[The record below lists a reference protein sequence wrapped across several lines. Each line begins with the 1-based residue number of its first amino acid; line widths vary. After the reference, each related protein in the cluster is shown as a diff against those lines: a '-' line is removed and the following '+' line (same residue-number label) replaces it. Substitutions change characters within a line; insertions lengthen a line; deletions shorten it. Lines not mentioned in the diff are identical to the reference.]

1 MSDLPDNNK
10 QDIQDSKNSA
20 NANNGDAHCN
30 NNKNNVNP
38 SFNNTNQLIGINIT
52 NLILKSND
60 KIADLVSNKKIVGS
74 IIISITTIA
83 LFIVFGTVVIFKLP
97 WQKSNSSE
105 IMIYSLANDLSSPSP
120 DLLETL
126 DDYLQETN
134 RLPETKIDRAI
145 ERYNLII
152 RVAEKL
158 EDYLENNKN
167 AKNEFDSTEAAKKTV
182 REISSDVK
190 TILKSKIHKH
200 RIPELEEQL
209 EKKKFGEIVNLSPGE
224 FENQYTQGAIQTTY
238 KILMRPYGFHAD
250 RNKDG
255 FITNEKEA
263 ETIPCKT
270 LQEIERLWRDNTD
283 DRCGWYE
290 LEEPDYINLYIN
302 SQCKELSRTTV
313 QSILLENK
321 VLENKKIEQKRT
333 LLATIFKTEDF
344 EFIEPKI
351 INCVKNEKTSVSR
364 NNNYFSFL
372 SLDR

>member
-1 MSDLPDNNK
+1 
-10 QDIQDSKNSA
+10 
-20 NANNGDAHCN
+20 
-30 NNKNNVNP
+30 
-38 SFNNTNQLIGINIT
+38 
-52 NLILKSND
+52 
-60 KIADLVSNKKIVGS
+60 
-74 IIISITTIA
+74 
-83 LFIVFGTVVIFKLP
+83 
-97 WQKSNSSE
+97 
-105 IMIYSLANDLSSPSP
+105 MIYSLANDLSSPSP

-152 RVAEKL
+152 RAAEKL

-190 TILKSKIHKH
+190 IILQSKIHKH
-200 RIPELEEQL
+200 RIPDLEEQL
-209 EKKKFGEIVNLSPGE
+209 SKKQFGEIVHLSPGE

-263 ETIPCKT
+263 EIIPCETFEK
-270 LQEIERLWRDNTD
+270 IDNLWRGYTD
-283 DRCGWYE
+283 KRCGWYE